1 MIPKAENFAAIIPL
15 PLLPDAW
22 MLGIQTTVRGLSG
35 IEFLPLQRE
44 IVPAT
49 ALAERVAMQLENYFA
64 DPGWRFDLPLDLQ
77 GSEFQLRVW
86 RRLGEIPAGGPLSYG
101 ELAADIGSGARA
113 VGNACRRN
121 PVPLVLPC
129 HRVVAK
135 SGLGGFAGST
145 RGGFMPIKQALLAHE
160 SQH

>member
-1 MIPKAENFAAIIPL
+1 MSRSANFDAIIPL
-15 PLLPDAW
+15 SLLPGAW
-22 MLGIQTTVRGLSG
+22 MLGICTTARGLSG
-35 IEFLPLQRE
+35 IEFLPLQ
-44 IVPAT
+44 PGLAPGT
-49 ALAERVAMQLENYFA
+49 TLAERVARQLENYFA
-64 DPGWRFDLPLDLQ
+64 DPGWTFEVPLDLQ

-86 RRLGEIPAGGPLSYG
+86 RCLGEIPAGRPLSYG
-101 ELAADIGSGARA
+101 ELAANIGSGARA

-145 RGGFMPIKQALLAHE
+145 RGGFLPIKQALLAHE